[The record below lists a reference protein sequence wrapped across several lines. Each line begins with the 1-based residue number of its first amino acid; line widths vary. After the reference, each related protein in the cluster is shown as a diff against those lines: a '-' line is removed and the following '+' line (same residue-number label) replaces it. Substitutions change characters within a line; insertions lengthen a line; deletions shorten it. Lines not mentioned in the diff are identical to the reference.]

1 MFFDSFIYRK
11 KFALFGKKTKVCSG
25 KFIFKNKIYVGD
37 YSYIGPDAY
46 WFAQGE
52 IHVGSG
58 TIIGPMSKLWTANHN
73 YNTLETLPYD
83 KQVILKRIEIGRGC
97 WIGMNVSICPGVSIG
112 DGCVVAMGSV
122 ITANVPPYSII
133 GGNPARVI
141 KMRDNIDA
149 VINLINENEFYLN
162 K

>member
-1 MFFDSFIYRK
+1 
-11 KFALFGKKTKVCSG
+11 
-25 KFIFKNKIYVGD
+25 
-37 YSYIGPDAY
+37 
-46 WFAQGE
+46 
-52 IHVGSG
+52 
-58 TIIGPMSKLWTANHN
+58 
-73 YNTLETLPYD
+73 
-83 KQVILKRIEIGRGC
+83 
-97 WIGMNVSICPGVSIG
+97 MNVSICPGVSIG

-149 VINLINENEFYLN
+149 VINLINENDFYLN